1 MKILAGPGSE
11 VDFTHLSK
19 SSCET
24 LGNLFQSSTSERSAE
39 AFAHPEGVMDF
50 MNHKGVPLNKVCLLD
65 PKAEKPLSP
74 EDGDGRFEWF
84 LFGVR
89 HFVRCTHS
97 EVAELTTRG
106 FLVCFPCIGCAVD
119 SS

>member
-1 MKILAGPGSE
+1 MKTLAGPGSE

-24 LGNLFQSSTSERSAE
+24 LTNLFQSPTPERGAE

-50 MNHKGVPLNKVCLLD
+50 MKRKNVPLDKVCLLD
-65 PKAEKPLSP
+65 PKAERPLSP
-74 EDGDGRFEWF
+74 EDGDGLFAWF

-89 HFVRCTHS
+89 HLVYCAGF
-97 EVAELTTRG
+97 EVAKQANRV
-106 FLVCFPCIGCAVD
+106 FLVGLTRN
-119 SS
+119 